1 MGAVTPRDE
10 EERLS
15 CLSIQ
20 DAREAHG
27 ADPAW
32 EEVDATGCLGGQG
45 LRAEAEAP
53 QPRPDREGG
62 AQARGARAGRGA
74 RWPPRPRGSVA
85 RTRPGETLCAPDE
98 NTRPG

>member
-32 EEVDATGCLGGQG
+32 EEVDVTG
-45 LRAEAEAP
+45 
-53 QPRPDREGG
+53 
-62 AQARGARAGRGA
+62 
-74 RWPPRPRGSVA
+74 
-85 RTRPGETLCAPDE
+85 
-98 NTRPG
+98 